1 MSRRKRAIALG
12 FFDGVHIG
20 HAELLKMTKYRAG
33 ETGAV
38 PTVLTFD
45 AHPDNFVKGVEVPL
59 ITSPESRVDIIRRYF
74 GIESVVFIHFSRAVM
89 QMPWRDFL
97 DALLRELDATHFVV
111 GHDFCFGWKGEGTTE
126 RLKEYCREKGIG
138 CDVIPEVRLDGV
150 TVSSTI
156 IRSLLLEG
164 DIIRANRLLGHPHSL
179 IGTVGH
185 GYRLGVKLGTP
196 TINMQFSQGV
206 LVPRHGVYVTKVFL
220 ENGEEHIAVTNIG
233 VRPTVRQEE
242 KVSVESYILDFSGN
256 LYEYRVRVDFHAF
269 LRPEKK
275 FADISE
281 LKAQIA
287 EDAQAA
293 RAFFS

>member
-1 MSRRKRAIALG
+1 
-12 FFDGVHIG
+12 
-20 HAELLKMTKYRAG
+20 
-33 ETGAV
+33 
-38 PTVLTFD
+38 
-45 AHPDNFVKGVEVPL
+45 
-59 ITSPESRVDIIRRYF
+59 
-74 GIESVVFIHFSRAVM
+74 
-89 QMPWRDFL
+89 
-97 DALLRELDATHFVV
+97 
-111 GHDFCFGWKGEGTTE
+111 KGEGTTE

-179 IGTVGH
+179 IDTVGH

-233 VRPTVRQEE
+233 VRPTVRQE
-242 KVSVESYILDFSGN
+242 
-256 LYEYRVRVDFHAF
+256 
-269 LRPEKK
+269 
-275 FADISE
+275 
-281 LKAQIA
+281 
-287 EDAQAA
+287 
-293 RAFFS
+293 